1 MRGPS
6 SSSDRQV
13 RRRWRGS
20 ARYATLWVGALAAL
34 LAVAGIA
41 RAQAPGGAPAAGPTA
56 DNEEERQ
63 ARLMTLYDKMIQFNL
78 NGPHARPA
86 AEIDA
91 EMAKLAPLPVGERI
105 AAWAD
110 WFYQLGDTA
119 YVYGRDPQGY
129 VSQGRLVD
137 DCHTDCVLF
146 FYRTTELG
154 RSSSALEA
162 VQFAFGTRFY
172 GASLEEVVRP
182 DGRVN
187 YDTPVHLDYAM
198 DILRSGYW
206 GAEITASLGS
216 TMADAAGTGRYP
228 AGTVAYVPKEKLAP
242 EKLQSGDV
250 IYFITDET
258 TSRGRAVR
266 EGGDLIGHLGI
277 IKVENGV
284 PVLIHAA
291 SRGLGGLY
299 PGARVEKVALTTYL
313 QRVENFKGIMA
324 TRIENF

>member
-6 SSSDRQV
+6 IVDRQARP
-13 RRRWRGS
+13 RRRRS
-20 ARYATLWVGALAAL
+20 AGVWIGALAAL
-34 LAVAGIA
+34 LAVTATA
-41 RAQAPGGAPAAGPTA
+41 RAQAAGAAG
-56 DNEEERQ
+56 DSEEERQ
-63 ARLMTLYDKMIQFNL
+63 ARLMALYDKMIQFNL
-78 NGPHARPA
+78 NSPHARPA

-91 EMAKLAPLPVGERI
+91 EMTRLAPLPVGERI

-110 WFYQLGDTA
+110 WFFQLGDTT

-129 VSQGRLVD
+129 VTQGRLVD

-182 DGRVN
+182 DGRVS

-206 GAEITASLGS
+206 GAEITATLGP
-216 TMADAAGTGRYP
+216 TATDAAGTGRYP
-228 AGTVAYVPKEKLAP
+228 AGTVAYVPKAQLAP
-242 EKLQSGDV
+242 EKLQSGDIV
-250 IYFITDET
+250 YFITDET
-258 TSRGRAVR
+258 TPRGRSVR
-266 EGGDLIGHLGI
+266 ESGDLIGHLGI
-277 IKVENGV
+277 IRVENGE
-284 PVLIHAA
+284 PLLIHAA
-291 SRGLGGLY
+291 SQGLSGLY
-299 PGARVEKVALTTYL
+299 PGARVEKVPLLTYL
-313 QRVENFKGIMA
+313 QRVQNFKGLMA

>member
-6 SSSDRQV
+6 SVDRQA
-13 RRRWRGS
+13 RRGWRPG
-20 ARYATLWVGALAAL
+20 ARRAGIGCGVLAVL
-34 LAVAGIA
+34 LAVAAIA
-41 RAQAPGGAPAAGPTA
+41 PAQAPVAA

-63 ARLMTLYDKMIQFNL
+63 ARLMALYDKMIQFNL
-78 NGPHARPA
+78 NSPHARPA

-110 WFYQLGDTA
+110 WFYQLGDTT

-129 VSQGRLVD
+129 VTQGRLVD

-182 DGRVN
+182 DGRVD
-187 YDTPVHLDYAM
+187 YDTPVHLEYAM

-206 GAEITASLGS
+206 GADITASLGP
-216 TMADAAGTGRYP
+216 TVADAAGAARYP
-228 AGTVAYVPKEKLAP
+228 AGTVTYVPKEKLVA
-242 EKLQSGDV
+242 EKLQSGDIV
-250 IYFITDET
+250 YFITDET
-258 TSRGRAVR
+258 TPRGRSVR
-266 EGGDLIGHLGI
+266 EIGDLIGHLGI
-277 IKVENGV
+277 IKVENGT

-291 SRGLGGLY
+291 SKGLAGLY
-299 PGARVEKVALTTYL
+299 PGARVEKVPLATYL
-313 QRVENFKGIMA
+313 ERVGNFKGVMA